1 MAAESND
8 IRNKTRRVKQLILDK
23 YLKMAEIEEAT
34 GFQTQA
40 QADMFKEL
48 TLVFAKSV
56 VPRTQEITGEDGE
69 AIQITLVKYAQPLEE
84 SQAKVD
90 TGVPKGMDETVPQG

>member
-1 MAAESND
+1 MPTPINE
-8 IRNKTRRVKQLILDK
+8 IRAKTNRVKQLILDK
-23 YLKMAEIEEAT
+23 YLAMAEIEEKT

-69 AIQITLVKYAQPLEE
+69 AINIQVVNYANP
-84 SQAKVD
+84 QAPIPTPTISSPSV
-90 TGVPKGMDETVPQG
+90 TSV

>member
-1 MAAESND
+1 MPTPINE
-8 IRNKTRRVKQLILDK
+8 IRAKTNRVKQLILDK
-23 YLKMAEIEEAT
+23 YLAMAEVENTT
-34 GFQTQA
+34 GFATQA

-69 AIQITLVKYAQPLEE
+69 AINVALVKYADTTPL
-84 SQAKVD
+84 QVPATPVPTTD
-90 TGVPKGMDETVPQG
+90 TPAV